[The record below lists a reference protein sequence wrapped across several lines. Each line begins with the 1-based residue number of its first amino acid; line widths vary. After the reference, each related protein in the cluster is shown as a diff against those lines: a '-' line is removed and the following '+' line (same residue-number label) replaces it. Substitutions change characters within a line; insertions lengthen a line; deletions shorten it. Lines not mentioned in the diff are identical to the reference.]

1 MGLLSQLDNFSR
13 RSVMVA
19 AGGLAVW
26 GTLLGRLF
34 QLQVLERE
42 QYEDLAA
49 DNAVKFE
56 VDPPRRGRI
65 LDRFGRELAA
75 HRTAGR
81 VYFIK
86 EDVDDLDAMLEAVG
100 QQIDL
105 PQQRRDAIKKKA
117 NQQAAFVPTV
127 IVEELT
133 FEDYSRLSVFAA
145 DIKGLRV
152 EMSVTR
158 SYPRGRDFAHVIGYV
173 ARASDRDIVRMA
185 WDMLDTEIKNKL
197 GFHEDFFVRAAVA
210 KESGYARVDALAFY
224 KKVAQLRAKY
234 NKANKGK
241 EKHER
246 SAKPVELERSEEVLD
261 HLNALFR
268 HPEMRVGRSGV
279 EYFAEDWLRGERG
292 RESFEANAAGRII
305 KELDHKDAKPAT
317 AGKDIYL
324 TIDADLQRAA
334 IDRFGDESGAA
345 VVLDIES
352 GDILAFVSTPAFD
365 PNDFVNG
372 ISQTDYD
379 ILRDNDRS
387 PLYHKAYD
395 GIYPPGSTIKMI
407 TAAAGLETEA
417 ISPERQVF
425 CPGHYRF
432 GNRTWHC
439 WKKEGHGWMNMHDAI
454 KHSCDVYFYEVAKLV
469 GIEDLAKLYKRLGFG
484 QHWELGMTGGRAG
497 VVPNDE
503 WKRRT
508 QGEKW
513 YEGETLNIGIGQG
526 QLSTT
531 PLHLALMT
539 ARIASEGR
547 IVTPRIIGQG
557 PQVETDIPGDEP
569 LDPDIM
575 KRMKRAMYGVTSE
588 AGGTA
593 YRSGDLGLG
602 GPRLAG
608 KTGTAQVRRISA
620 AERRKGVLKGD
631 QLERKLR
638 DHALFVAYAPADN
651 PQYAC
656 SVVVEHGEGG
666 SKAAAPVAR
675 DILNFAIAN
684 NCRRKADYTKVA
696 EADTDSQ
703 RGNL

>member
-1 MGLLSQLDNFSR
+1 MGLLGQLDNFSR
-13 RSVMVA
+13 RTLMVA
-19 AGGLAVW
+19 AGGVAIW

-65 LDRFGRELAA
+65 LDRFGKELAA

-81 VYFIK
+81 VYFVR
-86 EDVDDLDAMLEAVG
+86 EEVDDLDAMLDAVG

-105 PQQRRDAIKKKA
+105 PQSRRDAIKKKA
-117 NQQAAFVPTV
+117 YQQAAFVPTV

-133 FEDYSRLSVFAA
+133 FEDYSRLSVYAA

-185 WDMLDTEIKNKL
+185 WEMLDTELKNKL
-197 GFHEDFFVRAAVA
+197 GFHEDFFVSASVA
-210 KESGYARVDALAFY
+210 EESGYERVDAPAFY
-224 KKVAQLRAKY
+224 KKVAQLRANY
-234 NKANKGK
+234 NEANRGK
-241 EKHER
+241 QKHER
-246 SAKPVELERSEEVLD
+246 GAKPLELERSEEVLS

-305 KELDHKDAKPAT
+305 KELDHKDAQPAT
-317 AGKDIYL
+317 PGKDLYL

-334 IDRFGDESGAA
+334 IDRFGEESGAA
-345 VVLDIES
+345 VVLDIET

-372 ISQTDYD
+372 ISQADYD
-379 ILRDNDRS
+379 LLRNNDRS

-395 GIYPPGSTIKMI
+395 GVYPPGSTIKMI
-407 TAAAGLETEA
+407 TAAAGLETGA

-439 WKKEGHGWMNMHDAI
+439 WKKGGHGWMNMHDAI

-469 GIEDLAKLYKRLGFG
+469 GIEDLADLYKRLGFG

-503 WKRRT
+503 WKRRVH
-508 QGEKW
+508 GEKW

-531 PLHLALMT
+531 PLHLALMS

-547 IVTPRIIGQG
+547 LITPRIIGRG
-557 PQVETDIPGDEP
+557 PAVDSDIPLDQP

-575 KRMKRAMYGVTSE
+575 QRMKRGMFGVTSE
-588 AGGTA
+588 PGGTA
-593 YRSGDLGLG
+593 WRSGDLGLG

-620 AERRKGVLKGD
+620 AERRSGVLKGD
-631 QLERKLR
+631 QIERKLR

-666 SKAAAPVAR
+666 SSTAAPVAR
-675 DILNFAIAN
+675 DILTHAIKN
-684 NCRRKADYTKVA
+684 NSRRKPDYTTVA
-696 EADTDSQ
+696 DLESGAS
-703 RGNL
+703 RGAL